1 MMFYFFV
8 VLALAF
14 LVAIAFVYSAAMA
27 WLRPAMQGAAI
38 ELKKYAAL
46 AILARY
52 YHRRACTCH
61 IDEKGLL
68 QVDTDCLKWTRV
80 AMRLERARRQML
92 RAQIQKLAHK
102 KNGPGVTRAR
112 NERLN

>member
-8 VLALAF
+8 VLATAF
-14 LVAIAFVYSAAMA
+14 LVAIAFVYSAVMA
-27 WLRPAMQGAAI
+27 WLRPIALEAEK
-38 ELKKYAAL
+38 ELKKYAAI

-61 IDEKGLL
+61 VDENGAVRID
-68 QVDTDCLKWTRV
+68 VDCLKWTRV

-92 RAQIQKLAHK
+92 RAQMQKLTQK
-102 KNGPGVTRAR
+102 KTGPGVTRAR

>member
-1 MMFYFFV
+1 MIFWSFV
-8 VLALAF
+8 LLVVALLLALAF
-14 LVAIAFVYSAAMA
+14 LYSAAMA

-46 AILARY
+46 AILGRY

-61 IDEKGLL
+61 VDDQGIV
-68 QVDTDCLKWTRV
+68 QVDPDCLKWTRV

-92 RAQIQKLAHK
+92 RAQIQKVAQ
-102 KNGPGVTRAR
+102 KNDGPGVTRAR
-112 NERLN
+112 NQHLN